1 MTSEIN
7 RLNGLLEDKDQE
19 LFGLRSKTTE
29 YEEITFRQQEEI
41 MSVRSVGLKDYD
53 ELKKKFENKEASLI
67 EENRTYRLQ
76 IEDYS
81 SRIEDYTQEMRT
93 QRERIAQLEEAISM
107 AGFEIERYRVQ
118 EAQLKDEIGDLRVRV
133 RESESQRADAMAETI
148 GLRR

>member
-1 MTSEIN
+1 
-7 RLNGLLEDKDQE
+7 
-19 LFGLRSKTTE
+19 
-29 YEEITFRQQEEI
+29 

-148 GLRR
+148 GRRR